1 MWSPGDEHLHGL
13 LFGLVCY
20 VYDVWLETHSL
31 LPPGTPGRKDSLT
44 SGCGA
49 WLGSAVNLPPT
60 EAHTDLTGLMVRD
73 PGL

>member
-1 MWSPGDEHLHGL
+1 M
-13 LFGLVCY
+13 
-20 VYDVWLETHSL
+20 YDVWLETHSL

-60 EAHTDLTGLMVRD
+60 EAHTDLTGLMVQD